1 MALPQQKLREIV
13 LQLLYTQEFVEDE
26 FDEKIQLIMHELKI
40 SKKSALLAA
49 EKAIAVQKKRE
60 EIDPMI
66 QKVSS
71 EYQLERIALVERN
84 IIRLAIHE
92 MLISKDVPPKVVIAE
107 AIRLARKFATP
118 EAANYVNAILD
129 ALYVDKKEPSLT
141 TA

>member
-1 MALPQQKLREIV
+1 MQK
-13 LQLLYTQEFVEDE
+13 
-26 FDEKIQLIMHELKI
+26 
-40 SKKSALLAA
+40 S
-49 EKAIAVQKKRE
+49 RE

-66 QKVSS
+66 QKVSN
-71 EYQLERIALVERN
+71 EYVLERIALVERN

-129 ALYVDKKEPSLT
+129 ALYIDKKEPSLIAT
-141 TA
+141 